1 MCGMGKTLPRI
12 LPKLRQS
19 KDYAG
24 TVRATRPSSGR
35 GREEAITSADRTPEP
50 KDRSDRRSR
59 GLLESGADIAE
70 RIELARQARE
80 MGKRLREL
88 YPPRIRD
95 FPRFPGE

>member
-1 MCGMGKTLPRI
+1 MTVADGTPASGK
-12 LPKLRQS
+12 QS
-19 KDYAG
+19 KKGPRD
-24 TVRATRPSSGR
+24 
-35 GREEAITSADRTPEP
+35 
-50 KDRSDRRSR
+50 
-59 GLLESGADIAE
+59 LLESGAEMVE